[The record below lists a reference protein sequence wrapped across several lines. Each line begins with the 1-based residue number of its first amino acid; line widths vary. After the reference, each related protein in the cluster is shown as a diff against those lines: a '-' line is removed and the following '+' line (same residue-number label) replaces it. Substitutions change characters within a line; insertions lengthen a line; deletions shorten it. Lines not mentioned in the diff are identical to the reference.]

1 MFIRLPIRSLLGRYW
16 LSGDQL
22 AVELAESTRKE
33 FQFQVAGDLLTVTP
47 AGGTARQFRRARST
61 VLGSHP

>member
-1 MFIRLPIRSLLGRYW
+1 MFIRLPIRLLLGRYW

-33 FQFQVAGDLLTVTP
+33 FQFQVAGDVLTVTP
-47 AGGTARQFRRARST
+47 SGGTPRQFRRARST
-61 VLGSHP
+61 VLGTRP